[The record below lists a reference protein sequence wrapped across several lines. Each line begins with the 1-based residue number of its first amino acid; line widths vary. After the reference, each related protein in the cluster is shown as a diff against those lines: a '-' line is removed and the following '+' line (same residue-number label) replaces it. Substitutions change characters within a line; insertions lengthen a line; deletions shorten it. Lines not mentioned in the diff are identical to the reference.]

1 VTLTPTNIVQSNEY
15 YPFGLQTAN
24 SWTRD
29 NTTNNFLYDA
39 GSELNNSTGM
49 YDLPYRNY
57 DASLGRFFQVDP
69 LATTSHTFTPYHYA
83 GNNPI
88 GANDPSGLVKQYY
101 ANFWDD
107 PLWQYTVWPMIAP
120 KTVGAA
126 FDAIDAVA
134 SGWTVDAG
142 GGSGGGGS
150 GGMGGGAGT
159 IVIDF
164 NNLPENSQTTIF
176 FDNGEPV
183 MVMQTAEYNI
193 PSPGNGA
200 VSNSDDAFGHGPNAQ
215 GYLTQGGIT
224 ADEARAYAAK
234 AFGWSPGDINIR
246 FDKPEGYE
254 YQVEKNGQVT
264 FSGARGVTDWSRDAN
279 GTVIDGK
286 VDIFLSPSALDSY
299 PQLFLTLGHEMVHA
313 NDRLSFGFDNFS
325 SGASEYN
332 AYSWSIAAARGLGPA
347 WSVVVAG
354 NQTKRAMYTQNPA
367 YNYNV
372 TTTYIRP

>member
-1 VTLTPTNIVQSNEY
+1 VKITYTPTNIVQSNEY
-15 YPFGLQTAN
+15 YPFGMQTAN

-29 NTTNNFLYDA
+29 NTANNFLYDA

-49 YDLPYRNY
+49 YDLPFRNY

-69 LATTSHTFTPYHYA
+69 LATRSHAFTPYHYA

-101 ANFWDD
+101 ANYWDD
-107 PLWQYTVWPMIAP
+107 PQWQYTVWPMIAP

-215 GYLTQGGIT
+215 GSLTQSGLT
-224 ADEARAYAAK
+224 DDQVKSFAAK
-234 AFGWSPGDINIR
+234 TFGWPQALGDIKTS
-246 FDKPEGYE
+246 KPDGFTL
-254 YQVEKNGQVT
+254 VNGK
-264 FSGARGVTDWSRDAN
+264 F
-279 GTVIDGK
+279 DGK
-286 VDIFLSPSALDSY
+286 YGAVTLPSNDVEGAYDIYLSPSSMSSMG
-299 PQLFLTLGHEMVHA
+299 QLFLNLGHEYVHVY
-313 NDRLSFGFDNFS
+313 DDFQFGYPTS
-325 SGASEYN
+325 QAMLGATEYN
-332 AYSWSIAAARGLGPA
+332 AYSWSIAAAQA
-347 WSVVVAG
+347 MG
-354 NQTKRAMYTQNPA
+354 NSSAVNAYTQYRDYYSTYQNSN
-367 YNYNV
+367 YNYQNYGLP
-372 TTTYIRP
+372 TTFP